1 MFSHSGSGYIKL
13 FSRDREYSYG
23 VARKFA
29 SNPNLFPTGS
39 CNDDNFWIE
48 CLRSKSSAELLL
60 AQTAAII
67 WNPMKP
73 WYSAWMQLFTP
84 IFGDEYI
91 PISVNK
97 AVKEGNFRIDIKLLI
112 GHNEMEGA
120 LFTKGFDIIRGLF
133 GRYIPIV
140 SKAPIIS
147 KKIVFNDIRKVF
159 FDNDT
164 IGVFVAEKFTETFSD
179 NPFLLDQNAIRR
191 SAVHAIGDYYLTCPT
206 ILFGGH
212 IVKNS
217 VFTGNVYQYRLTYA
231 NSQSIS
237 KFSTWADVTHADDLV
252 LVFGLPF
259 KSFDRKF
266 WTNEDRIL
274 SKQIMDIWTH
284 FAKHKSVF
292 KAEKSFSIFDFEFF
306 FLVDFQ

>member
-13 FSRDREYSYG
+13 FSRDIEYSYG
-23 VARKFA
+23 IARKFA
-29 SNPNLFPTGS
+29 SNPNLFLTGS
-39 CNDDNFWIE
+39 CNDDNYWIE
-48 CLRSKSSAELLL
+48 CLRSKSSTELLL
-60 AQTAAII
+60 AQTTAII

-73 WYSAWMQLFTP
+73 WYLAWMQLFVP
-84 IFGDEYI
+84 IFGDEFI

-97 AVKEGNFRIDIKLLI
+97 AVKEGNFRKDIKLLI
-112 GHNEMEGA
+112 GHNEMEGV
-120 LFTKGFDIIRGLF
+120 LFAQGFDIIRGLF
-133 GRYIPIV
+133 GRYTPIV

-147 KKIVFNDIRKVF
+147 RRIVFNDIRKVF

-179 NPFLLDQNAIRR
+179 NPFLLDQNGIRR
-191 SAVHAIGDYYLTCPT
+191 SAVHAIGDYYSTCPT

-217 VFTGNVYQYRLTYA
+217 IFTGNVYQYRLTYA
-231 NSQSIS
+231 NSLSVS

-284 FAKHKSVF
+284 FAKYESVLEQKNVF
-292 KAEKSFSIFDFEFF
+292 QYLNLIFF
-306 FLVDFQ
+306 